1 VTSPGAPDRAEAGT
15 DPTPGTPRP
24 LVSVAMPAHRDSAF
38 FRAAL
43 ASVLAQS
50 LTDLEVIVGDDSGG
64 DLRAAVDEAA
74 DARVRYVPHA
84 ERLGFVGNHITTL
97 DLARGEYLAI
107 LHDDDLWQPDYLAR
121 LVSVLQ
127 ADREL
132 GLACSDLWEVFEDGT
147 RRRPGD
153 WISDGRRDDWL
164 ELAFTHN
171 YFVPTTTVMRADVWA
186 GRRTKR
192 WPEATVGDVV
202 FWYDAALDGTPL
214 YWVDAPLAD
223 YRRHAGQI
231 SQDIATRSGQVLVNS
246 LYAFPDRPEIDAL
259 RRRRVAL
266 GLVGRAGAR
275 LRTGDAIGA
284 RADLAQALRESP
296 GTLRRKRRMLTVLT
310 WIPAIGR
317 VARLRSARRR

>member
-1 VTSPGAPDRAEAGT
+1 MTSGGSPEPPAAAPAQTA
-15 DPTPGTPRP
+15 RP
-24 LVSVAMPAHRDSAF
+24 LVSVAMPAHRDSDF

-43 ASVLAQS
+43 ASVLAQT

-64 DLRAAVDEAA
+64 DLRAAVEAA
-74 DARVRYVPHA
+74 ADPRVRYVPHP
-84 ERLGFVGNHITTL
+84 ERLGFVGNHIATL

-107 LHDDDLWQPDYLAR
+107 LHDDDLWQPDYLERMVGAM
-121 LVSVLQ
+121 Q
-127 ADREL
+127 ADPEI
-132 GLACSDLWEVFEDGT
+132 GLVCCDLWEVFEDGT

-153 WISDGRRDDWL
+153 WISEGRRDDWL

-171 YFVPTTTVMRADVWA
+171 YFVPTTTVMRADTWA
-186 GRRTKR
+186 NRRTKR

-214 YWVDAPLAD
+214 YWIDAPLAD
-223 YRRHAGQI
+223 YRRHEGQI

-246 LYAFPDRPEIDAL
+246 LYAFPDRPKVEAL

-284 RADLAQALRESP
+284 RADLAQARRESP
-296 GTLRRKRRMLTVLT
+296 ETLDRKRRILTVLT
-310 WIPAIGR
+310 WIPGVGR

>member
-1 VTSPGAPDRAEAGT
+1 MTGSGSPEPAEAAPVPASG
-15 DPTPGTPRP
+15 DRP
-24 LVSVAMPAHRDSAF
+24 LVSVAMPAHRDSEF

-43 ASVLAQS
+43 ASVLAQT

-64 DLRAAVDEAA
+64 DLRAAVDDAG
-74 DARVRYVPHA
+74 DARVRYVPHP

-97 DLARGEYLAI
+97 DLARGDYLAI
-107 LHDDDLWQPDYLAR
+107 LHDDDLWQPDYLERMVGAM
-121 LVSVLQ
+121 Q
-127 ADREL
+127 ADAEI
-132 GLACSDLWEVFEDGT
+132 GLACCDLWEVFEDGT

-153 WISDGRRDDWL
+153 WITEGRRDDWL

-186 GRRTKR
+186 NRRTKR

-214 YWVDAPLAD
+214 YWIAAPLAD
-223 YRRHAGQI
+223 YRRHEGQI

-275 LRTGDAIGA
+275 LRTGEAIEA
-284 RADLAQALRESP
+284 RADLAQAARESP
-296 GTLRRKRRMLTVLT
+296 ATLTRKRRLLTVLT
-310 WIPAIGR
+310 WIPGIGR

>member
-1 VTSPGAPDRAEAGT
+1 VTPSGSPEPTDATPAPAADA
-15 DPTPGTPRP
+15 RP

-43 ASVLAQS
+43 ASVLAQT
-50 LTDLEVIVGDDSGG
+50 LADLEVIVGDDSGG
-64 DLRAAVDEAA
+64 DLRAAVDEAG
-74 DARVRYVPHA
+74 DPRVRYVPHPQ
-84 ERLGFVGNHITTL
+84 RLGFVGNHITTL
-97 DLARGEYLAI
+97 DLARGRYLAI
-107 LHDDDLWQPDYLAR
+107 LHDDDLWRPNYLER
-121 LVSVLQ
+121 LVGALQ
-127 ADREL
+127 ADPEL

-153 WISDGRRDDWL
+153 WITEGRRDEWL

-171 YFVPTTTVMRADVWA
+171 YFVPTTTVMRDDVWA
-186 GRRTKR
+186 NRRTKR

-214 YWVDAPLAD
+214 YWIDEPLAD
-223 YRRHAGQI
+223 YRRHEGQI

-246 LYAFPDRPEIDAL
+246 LYAFPDRPEVEAL

-284 RADLAQALRESP
+284 RADLAQAHRESP
-296 GTLRRKRRMLTVLT
+296 ATLTRKRKLLAVLT
-310 WIPAIGR
+310 WIPGVGR
-317 VARLRSARRR
+317 VAHLRSARRR

>member
-1 VTSPGAPDRAEAGT
+1 MSLEAGSPDEPGATA
-15 DPTPGTPRP
+15 TPVP
-24 LVSVAMPAHRDSAF
+24 LVSVAMPAHRDSAY

-43 ASVLAQS
+43 ASVLAQT
-50 LTDLEVIVGDDSGG
+50 LGDLEVIVGDDSGG
-64 DLRAAVDEAA
+64 ELRAAVDEAS
-74 DARVRYVPHA
+74 DPRIRYVPRG
-84 ERLGFVGNHITTL
+84 EQLGFVGNHIATL
-97 DLARGEYLAI
+97 DLARGRYLAI
-107 LHDDDLWQPDYLAR
+107 LHDDDLWQPDYLERTVGVLEADPEVG
-121 LVSVLQ
+121 LV
-127 ADREL
+127 
-132 GLACSDLWEVFEDGT
+132 CTDLWEVFEDGT

-153 WISDGRRDDWL
+153 WITEGRRDDWL

-171 YFVPTTTVMRADVWA
+171 YFVPTTTVFRAEVWA

-231 SQDIATRSGQVLVNS
+231 SQDLATRSGQVLVNS

-266 GLVGRAGAR
+266 GLVGRAGAL
-275 LRTGDAIGA
+275 LRAGDALQA
-284 RADLAQALRESP
+284 RADLARAHRESP
-296 GTLRRKRRMLTVLT
+296 ETLTRKRRLLAVLT
-310 WIPAIGR
+310 WIPGIGR
-317 VARLRSARRR
+317 IARLRSARRR